1 MTLPQGGRTPITEF
15 LGDDAGAGGPFAI
28 LGLLH
33 SITNDEQV
41 IRACNRRLNQINRH
55 RHRSTPDAGEVRLA
69 VHAAAS
75 QLLDPN
81 LRAELAQRW
90 PEGTPVSVPK
100 AWKPIKK
107 TTSLPVG
114 FIRNARLLIAAS
126 GGWNTTARKRL
137 AHFARMNRV
146 TALELV
152 EALGTSRISNPT
164 HSTSNRPQ
172 RLNQVQSERIEL
184 IGLPPER
191 SLQWFVAYS
200 VLIIMAASVLTTV
213 AISPPGLFTDDSEA
227 IHNQDVTSTS
237 TDAQAEL
244 SLGSNKLERT
254 SAEREEFA
262 HYTAIAH
269 ELNQLVTR
277 SVSDPARSI
286 ERFSVV
292 YSQFVDSWTAFPVP
306 ALKRSALHISE
317 IVSRASKSFESD
329 ESLNELAA
337 LFACDPSEADPTKAM
352 IRMAMI
358 DVILSDPSVTNQIRE
373 QLRITAK
380 RCTGD
385 APRPVFDVIE
395 SLTIIAGLKGVET
408 KGDDPIWWS
417 HWMRGINALTAEDE
431 HLRTRLVLSAMSARL
446 RDVSPSNEQ
455 WKQSV
460 IGLVNAVSWR
470 EGESARYWLL
480 GQFAD
485 EAVNT
490 QRLSALTEA
499 LAIHSGAQ
507 KIDAQMILN
516 ASSTFGQRQKLAQAY
531 RTAWSVTKSTNDKSV
546 LSNSE
551 SEELVSELRFRIS
564 ITPVQL
570 DEQQAIAASL
580 ELARLNTAAWQFARG
595 DHELAEASLKG
606 AGQSLSSA
614 ATPEILKLDMN
625 ARDIEWAQKAMNVEN
640 ANQLSLLF
648 AQLVQANG
656 PGANGAHALVYLATL
671 HADSEIRSIASAQ
684 LVRYKYQASVL
695 IALDHVISSKR
706 ISTRLE
712 RLVLK
717 IVSRSLPNRADDRWY
732 GDVHRELLMLT
743 AQAIAKTTET
753 DLTIFQSEL
762 GVAYWARLTTPQ
774 ASQELGSSVR
784 QLYQE
789 LLEDVQATPHI
800 SIGLDP
806 VERIASV
813 LAVHLARSTSSA
825 HQFLAYQRAIC
836 ELNALRVDR
845 DTLGVSAR
853 LEALLGD
860 LQTNLDN
867 SKDVFGQI
875 TQVERC
881 IAQVW
886 VLHLEGTQP

>member
-1 MTLPQGGRTPITEF
+1 MTLPQGGQTPITEF

-33 SITNDEQV
+33 GITNDDQV

-81 LRAELAQRW
+81 LRTELAQRW

-152 EALGTSRISNPT
+152 EALGTSRISKST
-164 HSTSNRPQ
+164 HSTSDQPQ

-191 SLQWFVAYS
+191 SLQWFAAYS

-213 AISPPGLFTDDSEA
+213 VISPPGLFTDDSEA
-227 IHNQDVTSTS
+227 IHTQEATNADTQEEI
-237 TDAQAEL
+237 AP
-244 SLGSNKLERT
+244 GSHKLEGAG
-254 SAEREEFA
+254 AEREEFA

-269 ELNQLVTR
+269 ELDQLVTR
-277 SVSDPARSI
+277 SVSDPTRSI
-286 ERFSVV
+286 DRLGVV

-329 ESLNELAA
+329 EALNGLAA

-373 QLRITAK
+373 RLSITVK

-408 KGDDPIWWS
+408 KDDDPIWWS
-417 HWMRGINALTAEDE
+417 HWMRGINALTADDE
-431 HLRTRLVLSAMSARL
+431 HLKTRLVLSAMSARL
-446 RDVSPSNEQ
+446 RDASPSNDQ

-460 IGLVNAVSWR
+460 IELVNAVSWR

-485 EAVNT
+485 EEVNT

-507 KIDAQMILN
+507 QIDAQMILN

-531 RTAWSVTKSTNDKSV
+531 RTAWAVTKSTNDKSV
-546 LSNSE
+546 LSNNE
-551 SEELVSELRFRIS
+551 LMELVNELRIRIS

-595 DHELAEASLKG
+595 DHELADASLKG

-625 ARDIEWAQKAMNVEN
+625 ARDIEWAQNAMNVEN

-648 AQLVQANG
+648 AQLVQDNG

-684 LVRYKYQASVL
+684 IVRYKDQASVL
-695 IALDHVISSKR
+695 IALDHMISSKR

-732 GDVHRELLMLT
+732 GEVHRELLMLT
-743 AQAIAKTTET
+743 AQAIARTTQT

-762 GVAYWARLTTPQ
+762 GVAYWARLTTAQ

-789 LLEDVQATPHI
+789 LLEDVQATPHV

-825 HQFLAYQRAIC
+825 HQFIAYQRAVC

-845 DTLGVSAR
+845 DTLGVSVR

-881 IAQVW
+881 IAQIW